1 MLLLTCLLCS
11 FLHIICI
18 ANAETIP
25 QSKFLHLA
33 SLHVLWISVI
43 VFQLSILY
51 FHVRSIQMFL
61 VD

>member
-11 FLHIICI
+11 LLPIICI

-33 SLHVLWISVI
+33 SLHMLWISVI

-51 FHVRSIQMFL
+51 FNVRSIQMFL